1 MRPRFL
7 SARNEE
13 SIAVSLRKRR
23 SHWDFGNC
31 DGCCD
36 GFFDLRL
43 IREVV
48 LVITIDVGQSLGLV
62 HRSIGM
68 FWSLSLPVKV
78 TEDEVGSAESSD
90 EDNSDGNAS
99 YSSCTDTVGAIA
111 GGLDNGST
119 ARGWIGDC
127 GTSSVG
133 MRNGY
138 NMAWDRRVE
147 SRL

>member
-13 SIAVSLRKRR
+13 FIAVSLRKRR

-31 DGCCD
+31 DGCGD
-36 GFFDLRL
+36 GFLDLRL

-62 HRSIGM
+62 HRSGR
-68 FWSLSLPVKV
+68 FLSLSLPAEV
-78 TEDEVGSAESSD
+78 TGDEVGTAEGSD
-90 EDNSDGNAS
+90 EDNSDGNSS

-119 ARGWIGDC
+119 ARNWIGDC
-127 GTSSVG
+127 GASSVG
-133 MRNGY
+133 MRYGY
-138 NMAWDRRVE
+138 NMAWYRRVE